1 MIIKSKLIKIDP
13 EGPRKL
19 CPNFYIKP
27 IENLMNINNLY
38 LEINENLNDNDNNNE
53 YEIDN

>member
-19 CPNFYIKP
+19 CPNFNLEP
-27 IENLMNINNLY
+27 VENLMNINNLY